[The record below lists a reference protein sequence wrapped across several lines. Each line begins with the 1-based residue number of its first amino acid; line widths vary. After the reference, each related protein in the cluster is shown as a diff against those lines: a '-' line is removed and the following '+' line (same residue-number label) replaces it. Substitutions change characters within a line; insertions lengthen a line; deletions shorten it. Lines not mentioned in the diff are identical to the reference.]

1 MLTIDIVC
9 TLFDTTLLRVTMKHI
24 YARISTDDKNQT
36 IATQRTL
43 LLRSHPDALFMY
55 TDEGVSGSSRPD
67 SRKGWNDLI
76 SMIKP
81 GDSVHVLEISRI
93 SRDLV
98 ETLEVFR
105 ELAKKGVSIIS
116 EREGEFDLNEP
127 DDEFRLSLLAS
138 LNRREKGI
146 IQKRVKLGM
155 QAAKARGVHCGRKTT
170 GDKALAEKMLS
181 EGCTVADIVAQTGV
195 SRATVFRMRKQAVQE
210 PF

>member
-1 MLTIDIVC
+1 
-9 TLFDTTLLRVTMKHI
+9 MKHI

-36 IATQRTL
+36 VATQRTL

-76 SMIKP
+76 TMIKP

-105 ELAKKGVSIIS
+105 ELAKKGVRIIS

-155 QAAKARGVHCGRKTT
+155 QAAKARGVHCGRKST
-170 GDKALAEKMLS
+170 GDKNLAEKMLQDNA
-181 EGCTVADIVAQTGV
+181 TVADIVNQTGV
-195 SRATVFRMRKQAVQE
+195 SRATVFRMRKEAA
-210 PF
+210 

>member
-1 MLTIDIVC
+1 
-9 TLFDTTLLRVTMKHI
+9 MKHI

-170 GDKALAEKMLS
+170 GDKAMAEKMLS
-181 EGCTVADIVAQTGV
+181 DGCTVADIVTVTGV
-195 SRATVFRMRKQAVQE
+195 SRATVFRMRKQAAQD